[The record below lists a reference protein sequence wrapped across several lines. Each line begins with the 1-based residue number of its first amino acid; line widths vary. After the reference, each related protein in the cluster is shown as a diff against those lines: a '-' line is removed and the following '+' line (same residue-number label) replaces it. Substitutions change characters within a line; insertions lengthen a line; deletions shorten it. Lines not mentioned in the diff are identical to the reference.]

1 MKNKETVEQ
10 KQVSYWRLLK
20 YTKPYKFRLAIGI
33 LSGLLIGG
41 SLFGSFM
48 MLPSLFSGIEFSTSE
63 AEIKNEQRATEICK
77 AVETAKTEKEKVA
90 AVKSRLDG
98 PKKKS
103 KIEEEVGKVN
113 SFLASVGVDSLRASY
128 VGGDVVLATPE
139 KTYLT
144 FPAETAS
151 GKMTWQFFSLF
162 CFGFVLLWALKNI
175 ATYINHYCMY
185 WVGQK
190 VVSDM
195 REEIFSKLI
204 NQSTSFY
211 GKMDVGQLISR
222 CSNDLIAIESSVS
235 HVIADATRCPIEIL
249 SCVAAVVYAGVQ
261 YGSWTLP
268 LILFVG
274 MPVCLV
280 PLIILGRK
288 IRKIYRKSYEGIAV
302 VSSRMHEVFTGI
314 NVVKAYHAEKI
325 EEERFNK
332 SNRHYLRTVIRA
344 IRAQLLMSPLMETVS
359 VICTLAFLIYSY
371 SQEAPLSVLA
381 QILAPCLLAY
391 RPIKDLAKVSTYI
404 QRSMAAADRYF
415 QIIDMDT
422 SVKES
427 PNPKPLKSFE
437 DKISFK
443 NVSFSYD
450 DHKILDDVSFE
461 IPKGSMVAVVGPTG
475 SGKSTIANLIA
486 RFYDCTGGTIEI
498 DGKNVKD
505 IAIKDLRKMIGVVS
519 QEAIIFND
527 TIAEN
532 IAYGTPEATREEII
546 AAAKQANAHEFIV
559 DGRHPEGYETVAGEK
574 GFRFS
579 GGEKQRL
586 SIARAILR
594 NPPILIL
601 DEATSALDT
610 VTERLVQDALNKVMA
625 ERTVFAIAHRLSTI
639 RNADLIL
646 VINNGK
652 IVERGTHDEL
662 IAQGGHYKRLC
673 DIQFK

>member
-63 AEIKNEQRATEICK
+63 AEIKNEQKATEICK
-77 AVETAKTEKEKVA
+77 AVETAKTEQEKVA

-103 KIEEEVGKVN
+103 KMEEEVGKVN

-249 SCVAAVVYAGVQ
+249 ACVAAVVYAGVQ
-261 YGSWTLP
+261 YGSW
-268 LILFVG
+268 
-274 MPVCLV
+274 
-280 PLIILGRK
+280 
-288 IRKIYRKSYEGIAV
+288 
-302 VSSRMHEVFTGI
+302 
-314 NVVKAYHAEKI
+314 
-325 EEERFNK
+325 
-332 SNRHYLRTVIRA
+332 
-344 IRAQLLMSPLMETVS
+344 
-359 VICTLAFLIYSY
+359 
-371 SQEAPLSVLA
+371 
-381 QILAPCLLAY
+381 
-391 RPIKDLAKVSTYI
+391 
-404 QRSMAAADRYF
+404 
-415 QIIDMDT
+415 
-422 SVKES
+422 
-427 PNPKPLKSFE
+427 
-437 DKISFK
+437 IS
-443 NVSFSYD
+443 
-450 DHKILDDVSFE
+450 
-461 IPKGSMVAVVGPTG
+461 G
-475 SGKSTIANLIA
+475 
-486 RFYDCTGGTIEI
+486 
-498 DGKNVKD
+498 
-505 IAIKDLRKMIGVVS
+505 
-519 QEAIIFND
+519 
-527 TIAEN
+527 
-532 IAYGTPEATREEII
+532 
-546 AAAKQANAHEFIV
+546 
-559 DGRHPEGYETVAGEK
+559 
-574 GFRFS
+574 
-579 GGEKQRL
+579 
-586 SIARAILR
+586 
-594 NPPILIL
+594 
-601 DEATSALDT
+601 
-610 VTERLVQDALNKVMA
+610 
-625 ERTVFAIAHRLSTI
+625 
-639 RNADLIL
+639 
-646 VINNGK
+646 
-652 IVERGTHDEL
+652 
-662 IAQGGHYKRLC
+662 
-673 DIQFK
+673 